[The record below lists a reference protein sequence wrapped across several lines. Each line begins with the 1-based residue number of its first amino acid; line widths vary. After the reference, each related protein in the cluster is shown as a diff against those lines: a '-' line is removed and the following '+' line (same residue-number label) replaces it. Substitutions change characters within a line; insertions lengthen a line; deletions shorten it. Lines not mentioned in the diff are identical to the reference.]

1 VSTEPTDQGPLSS
14 LRGAHVAAVD
24 ARKLGRA
31 VGAFALA
38 ALTVVAA
45 ILAVAGADKN
55 AQINALRAKG
65 VRINVTVSACVA
77 LLGGSGSNAAGYA
90 CRGTYTFRGH
100 RYEEAIPG
108 NVNLV
113 PRSVVPAVIVP
124 SDPALLSTVA
134 EVHNDRAS
142 WHVFVVPAVLALLV
156 AAAVAFVVFTRRRR
170 LPERRVPGQDGG
182 RGSDGRAGDRAVRQ
196 ARAAG

>member
-1 VSTEPTDQGPLSS
+1 MMVATEPTDQEPLSS
-14 LRGAHVAAVD
+14 LRGAKVAAVD
-24 ARKLGRA
+24 ARKLGRT
-31 VGAFALA
+31 VGALALA
-38 ALTVVAA
+38 ALTVVAV

-55 AQINALRAKG
+55 AQINALRTDG

-108 NVNLV
+108 DVNLV
-113 PRSVVPAVIVP
+113 PHSVVPAVIVP
-124 SDPALLSTVA
+124 GDPALLSTVTA
-134 EVHNDRAS
+134 VRNGRAS

-156 AAAVAFVVFTRRRR
+156 AVAIAFVVVTRRRG
-170 LPERRVPGQDGG
+170 LPWRRFPVQDGG
-182 RGSDGRAGDRAVRQ
+182 GERDDQALRR